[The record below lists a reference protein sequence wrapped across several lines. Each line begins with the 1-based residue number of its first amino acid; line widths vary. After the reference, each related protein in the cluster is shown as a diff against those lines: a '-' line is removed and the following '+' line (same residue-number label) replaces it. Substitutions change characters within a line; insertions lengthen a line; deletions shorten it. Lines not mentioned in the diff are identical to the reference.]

1 VISFKSETTIRR
13 RIFLYKIEKQ
23 QKDGNNLIKR
33 DSVIYTLSTIILAQ
47 SVKGGRSL
55 LDMMDEKFVQN

>member
-1 VISFKSETTIRR
+1 VRPKCLGEYFYTKLRR
-13 RIFLYKIEKQ
+13 Q
-23 QKDGNNLIKR
+23 QKDGNNVIKR